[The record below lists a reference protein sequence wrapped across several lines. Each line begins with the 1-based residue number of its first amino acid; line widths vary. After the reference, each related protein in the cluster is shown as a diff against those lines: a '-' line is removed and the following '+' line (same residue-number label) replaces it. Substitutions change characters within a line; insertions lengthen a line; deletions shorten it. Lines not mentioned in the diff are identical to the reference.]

1 MDKTELRKVQFK
13 RLQEFSK
20 TTQKQREEISLFHQF
35 TSHPKVKI
43 AETIGL
49 TIGDMFEVDTL
60 PLIEALLEMGKSVYL
75 AKVRPKKQMDFI
87 AYNSGDGLHQSK
99 FGVLEPKKE
108 SPVKNQLDL
117 IVVPALAISKTHRY
131 RVGFGGGYFDRFL
144 NQYQSKTVTLALTPM
159 IFEKAEW
166 PVSMMDVPIDELI
179 IPGE

>member
-75 AKVRPKKQMDFI
+75 AKVRPKKSRWI
-87 AYNSGDGLHQSK
+87 L
-99 FGVLEPKKE
+99 L
-108 SPVKNQLDL
+108 
-117 IVVPALAISKTHRY
+117 
-131 RVGFGGGYFDRFL
+131 
-144 NQYQSKTVTLALTPM
+144 
-159 IFEKAEW
+159 
-166 PVSMMDVPIDELI
+166 LI
-179 IPGE
+179 IQVMGYISLNLVY